1 MSRFNPKI
9 LIAAGVPLLLGA
21 CWFFF
26 FSDIHSV
33 QPPAPRAP
41 AKADSSTET
50 MARRSQVAPS
60 AQATGKSSATADDEA
75 LRQVVTMQVIV
86 AKLLDA
92 YANTIDHPRI
102 RLQAI
107 QKLVNYLKQA
117 YPDTWREHVAQY
129 LRAAFPEQ
137 AERLYAQFLSWEEYT
152 AWMQGNYQATMAM
165 PVDQRRDFI
174 WAKRKQFF
182 GEEATL
188 IWAKEI
194 EEQQVSDA
202 VAELGQLKQAPFEE
216 KAAYYNARL
225 EEIYADEFEA
235 YKRKYSQKVMDQF
248 LSAEDVQQDLRNMP
262 ADRRQASLDDFRR
275 SIGLDELAVKR
286 WSDLDATRD
295 TRWQT
300 GETYMQRR
308 AQILSEKGDDADL
321 DSLRNELF
329 GAEAQTIRD
338 EEASGYFRF
347 QRKRIYGQN

>member
-1 MSRFNPKI
+1 MSRFNHRI

-21 CWFFF
+21 CCYLFFAHV
-26 FSDIHSV
+26 HSA
-33 QPPAPRAP
+33 PPPGLSAP
-41 AKADSSTET
+41 AKADSSPET

-107 QKLVNYLKQA
+107 QMLVNYLKQA
-117 YPDTWREHVAQY
+117 YPDTWREHVEQY

-137 AERLYAQFLSWEEYT
+137 ADRLYAQFLLWEEYT
-152 AWMQGNYQATMAM
+152 AWMQGNYQATIAM
-165 PVDQRRDFI
+165 PADQRRDFI

-202 VAELGQLKQAPFEE
+202 VAELGQLRQAPFEE

-225 EEIYADEFEA
+225 EEIYADQFEA
-235 YKRKYSQKVMDQF
+235 YKRKYPQKVMDQF
-248 LSAEDVQQDLRNMP
+248 LSAEDVQEDLRNMP
-262 ADRRQASLDDFRR
+262 PDQRQARLDDFRR
-275 SIGLDELAVKR
+275 SIGMNEEAVKR
-286 WSDLDATRD
+286 WSDLDGTRE

-308 AQILSEKGDDADL
+308 AQILNEKGDDAEL
-321 DSLRNELF
+321 DSLGNELF
-329 GAEAQTIRD
+329 GAEAQTIKD
-338 EEASGYFRF
+338 EEESGYFRF